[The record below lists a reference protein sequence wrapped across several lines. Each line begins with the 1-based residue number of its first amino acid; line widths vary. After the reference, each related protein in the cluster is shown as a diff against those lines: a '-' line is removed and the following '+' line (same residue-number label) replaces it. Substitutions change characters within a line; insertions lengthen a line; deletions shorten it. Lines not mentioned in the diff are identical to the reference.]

1 MNYTN
6 TLADYTSLNSSI
18 QHHYFG
24 GDMDL
29 GQRVALSENNLNQ
42 IKTIRSFLLLKEN
55 WDSYNAEKPSPEAII
70 KAISFSLWLSQRDIE
85 IFFTAPIADG
95 DILVEIKNGNG
106 NVEFVFSVNA
116 EDKILAWCDGD
127 LKAEEQIND
136 TTRDAY
142 LKWLICPD
150 GNCPDF
156 R

>member
-1 MNYTN
+1 MTYTN
-6 TLADYTSLNSSI
+6 TLADYTSLNNSI

-24 GDMDL
+24 GVMDS
-29 GQRVALSENNLNQ
+29 GQRMTLSENNLNQ
-42 IKTIRSFLLLKEN
+42 IKTIKSFSLLKEN

-95 DILVEIKNGNG
+95 DILVELKNENA
-106 NVEFVFSVNA
+106 NIEFVFSSNT

-127 LKAEEQIND
+127 LRAEEELND
-136 TTRDAY
+136 TTRNAY

-150 GNCPDF
+150 GNCPDL
-156 R
+156 